1 MKKLCF
7 FVLILIVLTNALFAE
22 TYNIKNV
29 LAISIPDTMEL
40 QDGLYKELLDSI
52 KGSVFNLT
60 PKDNRIVF
68 QQKGLSDF
76 GSAAYETYARM
87 IITYDYDTEL
97 IGIGPF
103 LTSRDISNNEIEYLD
118 KIIRLGIENEMN
130 SISNRLVSYD
140 PTTLLQTKNFSYLKT
155 SYTRVSSNN
164 KPVYV
169 ERYMIYN
176 NGCLIN
182 ISVSSR
188 VAEKETLF

>member
-1 MKKLCF
+1 MFAQIKERAIRMKNRF
-7 FVLILIVLTNALFAE
+7 ILIILGYILKKQGF
-22 TYNIKNV
+22 YSYK
-29 LAISIPDTMEL
+29 
-40 QDGLYKELLDSI
+40 LYYLC
-52 KGSVFNLT
+52 
-60 PKDNRIVF
+60 
-68 QQKGLSDF
+68 
-76 GSAAYETYARM
+76 
-87 IITYDYDTEL
+87 DYT
-97 IGIGPF
+97 F

-118 KIIRLGIENEMN
+118 KIIRLGIENEIN

-188 VAEKETLF
+188 VAEKETLFKDLWNCVNTIVLK